1 METKGRPLFAK
12 SQRLDPDKLRTAEK
26 EFRALEKA
34 GIVRRSNSGWSSPL
48 HMVPKPD
55 GSFRPCGDYRRLNTV
70 TEDDR
75 YPLPSIQDFTANLAG
90 CTIFSK
96 IDLVKGYH
104 QVPMAEEDIPKT
116 AICTPFGLFE
126 YIFMPFGLKNAA
138 QTFQRLMDKL
148 FRHLP
153 FVFVYLDDILIA
165 SRDLAEHMR
174 HLRQVF
180 QILRDAGL
188 QINPAKCTFCA
199 ASLTFLGHNVDS
211 SGISPMEK
219 HVKALTDFPPPS
231 DLKQLQRFLGLI
243 NFYRRFLPGIAGT
256 LQPLTDLL
264 RGNPK
269 TLVWSDSAAAAFGAA
284 KTALAA
290 ATSLV
295 HPLPGA
301 VISLATDASDTHIGA
316 VLQQLSAGSWKPL
329 AFFSR
334 KLSTAESKYS
344 AFDRELLAVFAAVR
358 HFRFVLEGRQFRILT
373 DHLPLT
379 LAMRRVS
386 PLWSARQVRQMAYVS
401 EFSTDIRHTPGLKN
415 VVADTLS
422 RPSTP
427 PPFQSS
433 IPVQNLI
440 AATDSPTPPAPPSPP
455 PPSPTPPDNHSPP
468 AVDYAAMAAAQPDC
482 TDCSRMCDSKSLFI
496 TSRKVGGIEL
506 FGDISTGPFRP
517 LVPPAFREAVVAAL
531 HGVAHPGVEATVR
544 LVTSKFCWPGI
555 RKYVRRY
562 AQRCLSCQKSKVSR
576 HVHLSPAAIAVPH
589 RRFEH
594 IHVDLVGPLP
604 QSSGFSYLF
613 TIVDRTTRWPEAI
626 PLNGV
631 AAADCAAALVSGWI
645 QRFGVPSVI
654 TSDRGAQFTSSLWA
668 ALCSILSISHVQTT
682 AYHPQSNGL
691 VERFHRRLKEA
702 LQARAAGPDWLT
714 HLPWVLLGIRTS
726 VPLEGGPS
734 PAEAVMGCQPM
745 LPGEFLS
752 AGEPPLEEF
761 LAKLK
766 TNSLQPPRPILH
778 KNTDLPTA
786 LPPDL
791 AAAEFVF
798 IRRDSVAPPLT
809 PPYTGP
815 FKVLRRSLHT
825 FQVQVGN
832 RSETISTHRLKTC
845 ISSPDM
851 AAAVPPRRGRPPL
864 AQPGAETPNQNPGEK
879 TSSKNQA
886 EADRGVKSK
895 KCPKS
900 VKTNGKNPRFRAPI
914 SSSAPSKT
922 GFSPPFPPPPP
933 AGRPAG
939 VSDNAESD
947 RAAESA
953 GKTKNVACAGTGTGT
968 STVPQS
974 TLRKKSQRSPRA
986 AAAHSGPAFDLM
998 GARLGSAKRVRFSC
1012 ETTIIPQV
1020 FNPSPPHSIPHPDPD
1035 PSSVSGRPRRVRRS
1049 PDRLGISVDPLGSPL
1064 GGEL

>member
-1 METKGRPLFAK
+1 
-12 SQRLDPDKLRTAEK
+12 
-26 EFRALEKA
+26 
-34 GIVRRSNSGWSSPL
+34 
-48 HMVPKPD
+48 
-55 GSFRPCGDYRRLNTV
+55 
-70 TEDDR
+70 
-75 YPLPSIQDFTANLAG
+75 
-90 CTIFSK
+90 
-96 IDLVKGYH
+96 
-104 QVPMAEEDIPKT
+104 MAEDDIPKT

-165 SRDLAEHMR
+165 SKDIAEHMR
-174 HLRQVF
+174 HLRLVF
-180 QILRDAGL
+180 EILQDAGL
-188 QINPAKCTFCA
+188 QINPAKCTFSVS
-199 ASLTFLGHNVDS
+199 SLTFLGHNVDAA
-211 SGISPMEK
+211 GISPMEK

-269 TLVWSDSAAAAFGAA
+269 TLVWTEGAAAAFCAA
-284 KTALAA
+284 KDALTA
-290 ATSLV
+290 ATVLA

-301 VISLATDASDTHIGA
+301 IISLATDASDTHIGG
-316 VLQQLSAGSWKPL
+316 VLQQLTSGSWRPL

-334 KLSTAESKYS
+334 KLSPAESKYS
-344 AFDRELLAVFAAVR
+344 TFDRELLAVFAAIR
-358 HFRFVLEGRQFRILT
+358 HFRFVLEGRPFRILT

-386 PLWSARQVRQMAYVS
+386 PLWSARQVRQLAYIS
-401 EFSTDIRHTPGLKN
+401 EFSTDIRHTPGLRN
-415 VVADTLS
+415 VVADALS
-422 RPSTP
+422 R
-427 PPFQSS
+427 
-433 IPVQNLI
+433 
-440 AATDSPTPPAPPSPP
+440 PSPP
-455 PPSPTPPDNHSPP
+455 PPPVTHPSPVGSLSTPSSETGPP
-468 AVDYAAMAAAQPDC
+468 ADQQPPAIDYAAMAAAQLTC
-482 TDCSRMCDSKSLFI
+482 TDCSKMCDSKSLFI
-496 TSRKVGGIEL
+496 TAKTTEGVKL
-506 FGDISTGPFRP
+506 FGDISTGVFRP
-517 LVPPAFREAVVAAL
+517 LVPPEFRESAAAAV

-562 AQRCLSCQKSKVSR
+562 AQHCLSCQKSKVSR
-576 HVHLSPAAIAVPH
+576 HVHLAPEVIAVPR

-594 IHVDLVGPLP
+594 IHVDIVGPLP

-613 TIVDRTTRWPEAI
+613 TVVDRTTRWPEAV
-626 PLNGV
+626 PLSST
-631 AAADCAAALVSGWI
+631 AAADCAAALFSGWI

-654 TSDRGAQFTSSLWA
+654 TSDRGAQFTSNLWT
-668 ALCSILSISHVQTT
+668 ALCTILAISHVKTT

-702 LQARAAGPDWLT
+702 LQARSAGPDWLT
-714 HLPWVLLGIRTS
+714 HLPWVLLGIRTA

-734 PAEAVMGCQPM
+734 PAEAVMGCQPI

-752 AGEPPLEEF
+752 TGEAPLEEF
-761 LAKLK
+761 LEKIKKDAL
-766 TNSLQPPRPILH
+766 LPPRPVLH
-778 KNTDLPTA
+778 KNTPLPDA

-791 AAAEFVF
+791 AAADFVF

-815 FKVLRRSLHT
+815 FKVLRRTLHT
-825 FQVQVGN
+825 FQVQVGT
-832 RSETISTHRLKTC
+832 RMETISTHRLKAC
-845 ISSPDM
+845 ISSPDT
-851 AAAVPPRRGRPPL
+851 AAAEPPRRGRPPL
-864 AQPGAETPNQNPGEK
+864 SQPGAKTPHQNPGEK

-886 EADRGVKSK
+886 EADRTVKTK
-895 KCPKS
+895 KCPQS
-900 VKTNGKNPRFRAPI
+900 VKTKGKNPRFRAPL
-914 SSSAPSKT
+914 SSSAPSET
-922 GFSPPFPPPPP
+922 DVFPPLSPPPP

-939 VSDNAESD
+939 VSDNACSD
-947 RAAESA
+947 RAAKSA
-953 GKTKNVACAGTGTGT
+953 GKTKNLVCTGTGTGI

-974 TLRKKSQRSPRA
+974 ILRKKNQGSPRA
-986 AAAHSGPAFDLM
+986 AAAHSGPAFDPM
-998 GARLGSAKRVRFSC
+998 GARLGSAKSVRFSC
-1012 ETTIIPQV
+1012 GKTIIPQV
-1020 FNPSPPHSIPHPDPD
+1020 FNPAPPTSRPHPDPD
-1035 PSSVSGRPRRVRRS
+1035 PISVSGRPRRVRRS